1 LQFRPSPTDLAAPA
15 TQIGFDGVGTPGK
28 FRKLF
33 GAAASPLRAG
43 DLQNKQNKKFMAGK
57 EAGDDTLT
65 AERLARS

>member
-1 LQFRPSPTDLAAPA
+1 VPA
-15 TQIGFDGVGTPGK
+15 TQIGFDGTGTPGK
-28 FRKLF
+28 SRKLF
-33 GAAASPLRAG
+33 VAASSPLRSG